1 MINPYISCCIWMYTC
16 EQCVTNP
23 YTCSQRVTKE
33 IQDMKRELET
43 KTKDLDDR
51 ERELNEATATGMPL

>member
-1 MINPYISCCIWMYTC
+1 MYTC